1 MNASKLLMDVERWQ
15 EVTRNTEKT
24 FNYLFVELN
33 ITAYLNKTLL
43 PEDDKTKPA
52 RGMNLAANKFMSR
65 AIPLPKHPV
74 NGVSGDLPLVFAG
87 WLVFYIPPLMIA
99 LALDGYYQWKMK
111 RFVFGDVTIQ
121 LYRLWFRSLSIIG
134 VLIIAYLVIPNLNLF
149 YGLTQ
154 YFPPLALALLA
165 IAINRLLA
173 HYQKLM

>member
-1 MNASKLLMDVERWQ
+1 MINQ
-15 EVTRNTEKT
+15 TGTRNESRGKQIHEP
-24 FNYLFVELN
+24 EL
-33 ITAYLNKTLL
+33 Y
-43 PEDDKTKPA
+43 
-52 RGMNLAANKFMSR
+52 RC
-65 AIPLPKHPV
+65 PKHPV